1 LRRRIDA
8 IDEQLVRLLGERLQ
22 LAGEVAVLK
31 KGSGVERYI
40 PWREKQILRRIQALN
55 AGCLPEPHL
64 AGIFRDILG
73 MCRQSQQPLV
83 IAFPGPD
90 GSLAHV
96 AARQQFGASTRLSPE
111 AGIAGVF
118 EAVSAGE
125 ADYGVVPLET
135 SSEGIGARSLEYFLE
150 SGLTITAEYYW
161 KLELAVAG
169 RRLAHGPRRLFAPE
183 TIYALTRPW
192 LAEAFPRCEV
202 VQGASVAWAARQAAK
217 EPGSAAICPAFTAEL
232 AGLEVLRPAPLGGL
246 IKELRFL
253 TAGRSMPALTH
264 SDKTTIAFSLADR
277 VGILEE
283 TLGIFRRRRINL
295 TMLES
300 YFPSK
305 TLPTSTFFADFQGHA
320 SEAGIRRVLE
330 ALRKLTSFVKVLG
343 SYPVFRG

>member
-1 LRRRIDA
+1 M
-8 IDEQLVRLLGERLQ
+8 RLLGERLQ

-31 KGSGVERYI
+31 RGSGVDRYI
-40 PWREKQILRRIQALN
+40 PWREQQILRRVKTINQGALPD
-55 AGCLPEPHL
+55 AHL

-83 IAFPGPD
+83 VAFPGPE

-96 AARQQFGASTRLSPE
+96 AARQQFGASTHFSPTT
-111 AGIAGVF
+111 GIAGVF

-135 SSEGIGARSLEYFLE
+135 SSEGIGARALEYFLE
-150 SGLTITAEYYW
+150 SGLTITAENFW
-161 KLELAVAG
+161 KLELSVAG
-169 RRLAHGPRRLFAPE
+169 RGMTHGPRRLYVPE
-183 TIYALTRPW
+183 IVYALSRPW

-202 VQGASVAWAARQAAK
+202 VQGASVAWAARQAAD

-246 IKELRFL
+246 LKELRFL

-305 TLPTSTFFADFQGHA
+305 TLPTSTFFADFLGHA
-320 SEAGIRRVLE
+320 SETSIRRVLE